1 MKTIRHLSLV
11 GMACVAAFQMA
22 HAAPRYDQSKTFYL
36 PLSVGSYMPAS
47 SRNEN
52 SSPAASVGLGY
63 NINNYF
69 ALQTNFNFFSPNKK
83 TNSQYQDNYFLAFEG
98 RVNGA
103 NSSHF
108 LPYLV
113 LGAGALKTNN
123 SQVAMDYG
131 VGVDYLLSQKMSL
144 GVSFRQI
151 YQFVGSKADDLAS
164 FGMTWTFA
172 NPVPVVASTPVPAP
186 APVVVA
192 PAPVQTVQ
200 QAELQKAQ
208 TTLSSILPAGVV
220 QCVGNHVGNQP
231 GCVTFNGNQMTMHL
245 NVRFAQNKSAIQ
257 SQYSTPISSVGNFM
271 DAYPVTTTILY
282 GYASSE
288 GPAAFNKTLSAQR
301 AQAVKNYLVNIS
313 HISSKRVSTCGMG
326 VKDPIA
332 SNKTL
337 AGRQM
342 NRRVE
347 ATIPVPMQLVQ

>member
-1 MKTIRHLSLV
+1 MKTISRLSLI
-11 GMACVAAFQMA
+11 GAGCLAAMQIA
-22 HAAPRYDQSKTFYL
+22 HAAPLYDQSNSFYI
-36 PLSVGSYMPAS
+36 PVSIGDYMPAT

-52 SSPAASVGLGY
+52 SSVAGSFGVGY
-63 NINNYF
+63 NLTNYF
-69 ALQTNFNFFSPNKK
+69 ALQANFNFFEPNYKP
-83 TNSQYQDNYFLAFEG
+83 TNVNQSGYYLDLEG
-98 RVNGA
+98 RLNAA

-113 LGAGALKTNN
+113 VGAGALKNTNT
-123 SQVAMDYG
+123 QFAMDYG
-131 VGVDYLLSQKMSL
+131 VGVDYLFSRQLSA

-151 YQFVGSKADDLAS
+151 YQFLGSKADDLAS
-164 FGMTWTFA
+164 FGVTWTFA
-172 NPVPVVASTPVPAP
+172 NPAPVVAAPAPAP
-186 APVVVA
+186 APVVMV

-220 QCVGNHVGNQP
+220 KCVGNHVGNQP
-231 GCVTFNGNQMTMHL
+231 GCVTFEGNQMIMHL
-245 NVRFAQNKSAIQ
+245 NVRFAQNKAAIQ
-257 SQYSTPISSVGNFM
+257 SQYSTPIASVGSFM
-271 DAYPVTTTILY
+271 NAYPVTTTILY

-288 GPAAFNKTLSAQR
+288 GPLSFNQKLSAQR
-301 AQAVKNYLVNIS
+301 AQAVKNYLVNVS
-313 HISSKRVSTCGMG
+313 HISSKRICARGMG
-326 VKDPIA
+326 IQDPIA